1 MMDSYT
7 ESKLKHLVLEADNY
21 RNKYYKLCDWLEF
34 NYPKVIERYWDYEAV
49 TERDDDNGN

>member
-1 MMDSYT
+1 MDSYT

-49 TERDDDNGN
+49 TEGDDDNGN